1 MRLQAGGMSRPWVGT
16 PSGCPLGLTW
26 ATLNVCSVIPPWSAM
41 AASDLCSF
49 SPIALSAMSNRL
61 DAQAKETEGRLESAY
76 GELTGDTGHQIQG
89 KAKQVQGSAMN
100 VAEDLKAGGPSQRRR
115 LSLMRRIDL
124 PTT

>member
-1 MRLQAGGMSRPWVGT
+1 MPPWAH
-16 PSGCPLGLTW
+16 LGR
-26 ATLNVCSVIPPWSAM
+26 TLLVAFAAALDFCSVTLPWSVM

-49 SPIALSAMSNRL
+49 SPIALSTMSNRL

-100 VAEDLKAGGPSQRRR
+100 VAEDLKAGARSAAKTVADAAER
-115 LSLMRRIDL
+115 LADNLS
-124 PTT
+124 